1 MEGVEVL
8 VKEFTEEDL
17 KETRTMKF
25 PMCKWVPRPVIT
37 MT

>member
-8 VKEFTEEDL
+8 VTEFTEEDL

-25 PMCKWVPRPVIT
+25 PMCKWVYV
-37 MT
+37 